1 MEKRFILI
9 LLLGT
14 ILAGCGEKKE
24 KREEEKPKTAAD
36 ALQQFANKAK
46 DMQTGEKVNPVD
58 FRKLK
63 EFLPEKIAG
72 FKRTEVSGE
81 KNGAMG
87 FTLSTAEASYNG
99 SNDAS
104 IHLEILDTGGIAG
117 AATMAMA
124 AWTMADIDKESDTSY
139 EKTTQL
145 DGYKAFEKYDS
156 QSKSGELNLL
166 VADRYVVNVNGNNV
180 TMEQMKN
187 ALADLNLNRLA
198 DLK

>member
-1 MEKRFILI
+1 MKKSLI
-9 LLLGT
+9 LAMAITSLL
-14 ILAGCGEKKE
+14 ISCGKKE
-24 KREEEKPKTAAD
+24 EKQEEPKSGIET
-36 ALQQFANKAK
+36 LQQFADKAK
-46 DMQTGEKVNPVD
+46 EMQSREPVDPVD

-63 EFLPEKIAG
+63 ELLPEEIAG
-72 FKRTEVSGE
+72 FKRTEASGE
-81 KNGAMG
+81 KEGAMG
-87 FTLSTAEASYNG
+87 FTISRAEAKYKG
-99 SNDAS
+99 SSDATVD
-104 IHLEILDTGGIAG
+104 IEILDTGGIAG
-117 AATMAMA
+117 VATMALA

-166 VADRYVVNVNGNNV
+166 VADRYVVNLNGNNV